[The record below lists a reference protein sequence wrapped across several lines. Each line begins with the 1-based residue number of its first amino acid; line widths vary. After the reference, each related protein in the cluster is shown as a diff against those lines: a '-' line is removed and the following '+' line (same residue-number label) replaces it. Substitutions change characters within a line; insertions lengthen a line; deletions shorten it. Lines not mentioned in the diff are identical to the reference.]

1 MESQLTQRGSGR
13 ELAIVLHGPHGSP
26 EEMHRVSKA
35 IEERSEDMDI
45 LAPILPYGGFF
56 GLFRTTSVEQIVR
69 DVVEEIDKTLANRES
84 RDDGGAYERLI
95 LLGYSCGAVIARKIA
110 IVVHGETA
118 EAPFVKDLKG
128 LERPWAGN
136 IERIILLAGMSR
148 GWAPEIARD
157 WLQSTFWT
165 LGSWYCAI
173 VAMLRLPVPTLYVMR
188 QGQPFIVQTRLEW
201 LALTRSNRLAEKR
214 LMRAGELNGRGGR
227 LSMCEA
233 LPPIFVVQLLGAVDD
248 LVSPD
253 DAVDIV
259 VHKGDN
265 ASFVLIEMP
274 DTTHH
279 AAIIM
284 RKPEADQRKML
295 EDALG
300 GGFAPDAKSLAN
312 VCRESSLTDQARFLL
327 LAKAAGDSHDNLEKI
342 AIARTHMADI
352 LAATPDEKTTDV
364 VFVIHG
370 IRDKG
375 FWTHKVARAVKQQ
388 GEREQRVFRSF
399 TRTYGYFAIFPFVL
413 PWVRH
418 WKTGW
423 LMDHYVLMRA
433 LYPGAKFSYV
443 GHSNGAYLLARA
455 LLHYPAAKFHHVVFV
470 GSVVRRD
477 YPWSVLLPDKS
488 ESRPGQIDKIL
499 NYVATEDWVVA
510 IFGKAL
516 QTFTGLFDIGSSGY
530 DGFDEHRRETRHP
543 NLHEAKFVVGTH
555 GAGIREAHW
564 NDIARFI
571 VKGEPPTNDAP
582 RDAPPEWKAV
592 QPRLLRLVSSGAP
605 VLLVAWAIL
614 GAAFIWSLARSHRRR
629 GSPCSIA
636 SPFTSSSRDSDL
648 RDGERWL
655 RLSERIPANE
665 RVLRQQ
671 RIEHDWHGCRRPPME
686 TTSS

>member
-26 EEMHRVSKA
+26 EEMQGVSKA
-35 IEERSEDMDI
+35 IEERSEDIDI

-84 RDDGGAYERLI
+84 RGDGGAYERLI

-173 VAMLRLPVPTLYVMR
+173 FAMLRLPVPTLYAMR

-214 LMRAGELNGRGGR
+214 RTRAGELKGRGGR

-295 EDALG
+295 EDALR
-300 GGFAPDAKSLAN
+300 GGFAPDAKSIAN

-327 LAKAAGDSHDNLEKI
+327 LAKAAGDSRDNLEKI
-342 AIARTHMADI
+342 AIARTHMADT

-375 FWTHKVARAVKQQ
+375 FWIHKVARAVKQQ

-399 TRTYGYFAIFPFVL
+399 TRSYGYFALFPFVL

-477 YPWSVLLPDKS
+477 YPWSVSLPDKS
-488 ESRPGQIDKIL
+488 ENRPGQIDKIL

-516 QTFTGLFDIGSSGY
+516 QIFTGLFDIGSSGY
-530 DGFDEHRRETRHP
+530 DGFDEHRRATRHP
-543 NLHEAKFVVGTH
+543 NLHEAKFVVGSH

-571 VKGEPPTNDAP
+571 VKGEPPTNDVP

-592 QPRLLRLVSSGAP
+592 QPRLLRLASSGAA
-605 VLLVAWAIL
+605 VLLVGWAIL
-614 GAAFIWSLARSHRRR
+614 GAAFIWSLAA
-629 GSPCSIA
+629 IA
-636 SPFTSSSRDSDL
+636 SAA
-648 RDGERWL
+648 WL
-655 RLSERIPANE
+655 
-665 RVLRQQ
+665 
-671 RIEHDWHGCRRPPME
+671 PMLYCVAVYLFV
-686 TTSS
+686 TRF

>member
-1 MESQLTQRGSGR
+1 MESQLTKRGGGR
-13 ELAIVLHGPHGSP
+13 ELAVVLHGPHGSP
-26 EEMHRVSKA
+26 EQMQGVARA
-35 IEERSEDMDI
+35 IEERSEDIDI
-45 LAPILPYGGFF
+45 LAPILPWGGFF
-56 GLFRTTSVEQIVR
+56 GLLKATSVEQIVR
-69 DVVEEIDKTLANRES
+69 DIVGEIDKALANRERRGDS
-84 RDDGGAYERLI
+84 GAYERLI

-118 EAPFVKDLKG
+118 GAPFVRDMKG
-128 LERPWAGN
+128 LERTWAGS

-157 WLQSTFWT
+157 WFQSAFWKF
-165 LGSWYCAI
+165 GSWYCAI
-173 VAMLRLPVPTLYVMR
+173 VAMLRLPVPTLYAMR

-214 LMRAGELNGRGGR
+214 LARARELKGRGGR
-227 LSMCEA
+227 FSMCEP
-233 LPPIFVVQLLGAVDD
+233 LLPIFVVQLLGAVDD

-259 VHKGDN
+259 IDRGNN
-265 ASFVLIEMP
+265 ASFVLIETP

-279 AAIIM
+279 GAIRM
-284 RKPEADQRKML
+284 RKPDEKQRKML

-300 GGFAPDAKSLAN
+300 GFARDGKSLVN

-327 LAKAAGDSHDNLEKI
+327 LAKAAGDSRDDLEKI
-342 AIARTHMADI
+342 AIARTHMADT
-352 LAATPDEKTTDV
+352 LTATPDEKTTDV

-375 FWTHKVARAVKQQ
+375 FWTHKIARAVKQE

-477 YPWSVLLPDKS
+477 YPWAALLPDKS
-488 ESRPGQIDKIL
+488 ENRAGQVDKVL

-510 IFGKAL
+510 IFAKAL
-516 QTFTGLFDIGSSGY
+516 QSVTGLFDIGSSGY
-530 DGFDEHRRETRHP
+530 DGFDEHRRETRHLD
-543 NLHEAKFVVGTH
+543 LHEARFLVGTH
-555 GAGIREAHW
+555 EAGIREAHW
-564 NDIARFI
+564 GDIARFI

-592 QPRLLRLVSSGAP
+592 QPNLLRLASSAAP
-605 VLLVAWAIL
+605 ALLVVWAIL
-614 GAAFIWSLARSHRRR
+614 GAAFIWSLAA
-629 GSPCSIA
+629 IA
-636 SPFTSSSRDSDL
+636 SAAWAP
-648 RDGERWL
+648 
-655 RLSERIPANE
+655 
-665 RVLRQQ
+665 VLYCVAVYLFVTRF
-671 RIEHDWHGCRRPPME
+671 
-686 TTSS
+686 